1 MKNTVIA
8 LFFAGCIGLISCLDD
23 PDCVRS
29 TTDFVNLKF
38 YQSEGGGQDTV
49 DIERIVVLGSDSVL
63 LADTTFFSTVFLP
76 VNVLTDSV
84 TFVFQTEFGID
95 TLALTYNSSSRLI
108 SEDCGVEVLFSN
120 LREGRNDFDS
130 LVVVN
135 NTLIEAID
143 EDIRIFH

>member
-1 MKNTVIA
+1 MKNTVIG
-8 LFFAGCIGLISCLDD
+8 LFFAGCLSLLSCLDD

-49 DIERIVVLGSDSVL
+49 DIVQVSVLGSDSVL
-63 LADTTFFSTVFLP
+63 LVDTTFFSTVFLP

-84 TFVFQTEFGID
+84 AYVFETEFGTD
-95 TLALTYNSSSRLI
+95 TLTLTYNSSSRLI

-120 LREGRNDFDS
+120 LEEARNDFDS
-130 LVVVN
+130 LVIVN
-135 NTLIEAID
+135 NILIEAID